1 MLLMDLFGTG
11 LDTDDE
17 LISVQSEITRLKRQS
32 ALLSMAKGVDGQKL
46 KTIGNLMRVLK
57 KQALV
62 YKINQMSGAI
72 AFGINLSIATLLIVM
87 AMASGRI
94 NQDYVPEAFF
104 TTVAIMVA
112 SKLLGNVLRGVVL
125 WRTKALGEKITTLRQ
140 AAQASSTSSK

>member
-1 MLLMDLFGTG
+1 MDLFGTG

-72 AFGINLSIATLLIVM
+72 AFGINLSIATLLIIM

-94 NQDYVPEAFF
+94 NQDYVPEALF